1 MTLTFP
7 NLKFFREPMM
17 RSKLIVLLLAAPFL
31 VACDPG
37 QDSSDGNETAAPL
50 DIRATEHR
58 DGDDLLTAG
67 LGLDGLAG
75 KAPQPADPQAP
86 TPAELRR
93 MAIHK
98 SWTGIQSFT
107 PAGGLGGLLEELP
120 SVPGREFQAFVTV
133 DGATHPIR
141 VLLQL
146 PDAFDTESPCLVVA
160 PASGSRG
167 VYGAIAL
174 AGSPRPCRRSLP
186 ALEAFAGDLR
196 WTHAFTTRVAAVQPH
211 HSAMLGGD

>member
-1 MTLTFP
+1 
-7 NLKFFREPMM
+7 MM
-17 RSKLIVLLLAAPFL
+17 RPNPIVLLLAIPLL

-37 QDSSDGNETAAPL
+37 RESGGGEAAPEL
-50 DIRATEHR
+50 EIRVTEHR

-75 KAPQPADPQAP
+75 QPPQAANPQAP

-107 PAGGLGGLLEELP
+107 PAGGFGGLLDELP
-120 SVPGREFQAFVTV
+120 SVPGREFQAFMTV
-133 DGATHPIR
+133 ADATQPVR
-141 VLLQL
+141 VLVQL
-146 PDAFDTESPCLVVA
+146 PDGFDTASPCLVVA

-174 AGSPRPCRRSLP
+174 AGPP
-186 ALEAFAGDLR
+186 ALSAGCAVAYTDKGAGTDIFDYSTGTGVALDGTRAVPGEAE
-196 WTHAFTTRVAAVQPH
+196 
-211 HSAMLGGD
+211 LGFEPGPMPGED